1 MTSDDQRRQR
11 LYRLGRA
18 AGRQFRRGGPG
29 REAARRVGGSLLRRG
44 LLRLLRRF

>member
-1 MTSDDQRRQR
+1 MTSEDERRQR

>member
-11 LYRLGRA
+11 LYRIGRA
-18 AGRQFRRGGPG
+18 AGRQFRPGGPG
-29 REAARRVGGSLLRRG
+29 RQAVRRVGGSLLKRG